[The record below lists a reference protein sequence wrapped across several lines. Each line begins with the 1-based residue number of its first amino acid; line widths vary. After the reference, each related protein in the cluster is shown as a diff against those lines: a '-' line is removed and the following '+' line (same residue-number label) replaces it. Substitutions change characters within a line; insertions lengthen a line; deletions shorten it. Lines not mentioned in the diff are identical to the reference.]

1 MGKPYSKR
9 EVSRLLSQVRQAN
22 KRAAK
27 EMGIGLECGSC
38 NDIARV
44 VRQMRRDL
52 AERTL
57 RPIASA
63 PMDGTKVLC
72 WSRDSG
78 CFMARFD
85 GTYWLVGIGAIVEP
99 THWMPLPDGPGEG

>member
-1 MGKPYSKR
+1 MRRYTKR
-9 EVSRLLSQVRQAN
+9 EVSRLLGEVMRGNPVSMLSFN
-22 KRAAK
+22 
-27 EMGIGLECGSC
+27 L
-38 NDIARV
+38 ARV

-52 AERTL
+52 AGRTW

-63 PMDGTKVLC
+63 PRDGTKVLC

-78 CFMARFD
+78 CFIARFD

-99 THWMPLPDGPGEG
+99 THWMPLPDGPVEG

>member
-1 MGKPYSKR
+1 MGKRFTKR
-9 EVSRLLSQVRQAN
+9 EVSRLLGAVPLSYSDHAHAPLCRD
-22 KRAAK
+22 
-27 EMGIGLECGSC
+27 L
-38 NDIARV
+38 ARV

-52 AERTL
+52 AGRTW

-63 PMDGTKVLC
+63 PRNGTKVLC

-78 CFMARFD
+78 CFIARFD

>member
-1 MGKPYSKR
+1 MGKRFTKR
-9 EVSRLLSQVRQAN
+9 EVSRLLGAVPLSYSDHAHAPLCRD
-22 KRAAK
+22 
-27 EMGIGLECGSC
+27 L
-38 NDIARV
+38 ARV

-52 AERTL
+52 AERTW

-63 PMDGTKVLC
+63 PRDGTNVLC

-99 THWMPLPDGPGEG
+99 THWMPLPDAPGEG